1 MTTPEFVVSVE
12 RSNHLPEVI
21 VGIDLGIRAK
31 HVAAICGLDG
41 AISQKRER
49 FAHTS
54 DGLASLW
61 KTIGKERRSSKDRVR
76 VLLEPTGMSW
86 FPVAQYFTR
95 RGCEVR
101 RVTGKQVQALRSY
114 LSQHTKTDCVD
125 AGVLAQ
131 IPSFGEMTAQP
142 LRLPRAEEL
151 ALKRCTKQR
160 GRFAQQIAD
169 TMRRL
174 KDLVRWAHPGLEK
187 AFHGELTSATAR
199 AVLRTYF
206 DPFVMRRLGKAR
218 LQSFLEAHGATNYPG
233 IHGPHASL
241 ATALMAAACEAIVL
255 YESREVVDFEALQ
268 REIVRELD
276 VFEMHRSY
284 VRQLDAEIAT
294 FAQQTGMKHL
304 VESLPGVADVLGGVL
319 LAYAGDAHRFRN
331 VSVFKAYCGVI
342 PRVEQSAMSRS
353 ASAPLTK
360 AGANPLKR
368 ALYLAAD
375 IARQTDPQLA
385 RIYHSQMVVKRR
397 HHTQAVCAVAT
408 QLTTRLYAILR
419 RGRPYELRDL
429 DGRTIS
435 VAEGRI
441 IVQQQFQVPDEIRKA
456 RRCAV
461 DDPSDTERATAR
473 QKQGE
478 PSSAPSPPGQHD
490 TPPQTRQP
498 EGKNVKK
505 GLDMR

>member
-1 MTTPEFVVSVE
+1 M
-12 RSNHLPEVI
+12 PEVI

-95 RGCEVR
+95 RGCEVT

-241 ATALMAAACEAIVL
+241 ATALMAAACEAIAL

-385 RIYHSQMVVKRR
+385 RIITARWWLNVAITPKRSARSQ
-397 HHTQAVCAVAT
+397 HN
-408 QLTTRLYAILR
+408 LR
-419 RGRPYELRDL
+419 RGSMRFCGEGARTSCVTSTAARSALPRDASSSSSSFKC
-429 DGRTIS
+429 RTRS
-435 VAEGRI
+435 
-441 IVQQQFQVPDEIRKA
+441 A
-456 RRCAV
+456 RRDGAL
-461 DDPSDTERATAR
+461 STILQIQKERRRDRSRANPLQRRHPRA
-473 QKQGE
+473 
-478 PSSAPSPPGQHD
+478 SM
-490 TPPQTRQP
+490 TRHRRPVNQR
-498 EGKNVKK
+498 EKT
-505 GLDMR
+505 